1 MAFPEPASILT
12 ALRRLLLVMGVSA
25 LAGLLIAGI
34 ALPVAAGLGLVA
46 RESANGF
53 SELPADL
60 DTETPLPER
69 SRILDADGNLIATF
83 YSENRVYRSLDRI
96 APVMH
101 DAVLAIEDHRFYY
114 HGPIDFQGTARAF
127 LTNVEAGDIAAG
139 GSTLTQQ
146 YAKLLTLAQAETEE
160 EQRAATEESYFR
172 KLRELRLAVGL
183 EQELSKDEILEG
195 YLNIA
200 YFGAGA
206 HGIEAAARRYF
217 STSAEDLTVGQAA
230 TLAGII
236 QQPTVYDPTRN
247 PERAQIRRD
256 VVLRRMAELEFITE
270 DELEEALEQDLELDE
285 RVTRNGCDDSPA
297 EFFCEYVVQEV
308 LKMEELG
315 ETSADRVANLYR
327 GGLTIRT
334 TLDREAQRAAQRA
347 IADRVAP
354 TDSAAAALASVEPGT
369 GEIKAIAQSM
379 GFGSD
384 DGETSINFSVDSDM
398 GGGNGAQAGSAFKTW
413 WLAAAIEQGIALNM
427 TIQSPYQI
435 DLPQNSFETCEGS
448 YPVSADWSP
457 RNYSTSLSGLF
468 DLRSGTER
476 SVNTFYAQ
484 LAQQTGLCEPIRIAT
499 KAGLT
504 RADGEPLS
512 EMPSNVLG
520 VDEVSPL
527 GMAEAYAMFAA
538 RGVHCESYA
547 VTQVRDRDGEDI
559 YVAEPSCDRVMA
571 EGHADGVNDVLK
583 GVMNNPGGTGQRM
596 RLDDGRDAAG
606 KTGTTNSAI
615 AVWWVGY
622 IPQLS
627 TAVAVFDP
635 VGSLDTETG
644 EPRSLHNREYNGE
657 VIGDACGGCIPGP
670 IWKQMMDEIS
680 GNYERVSFD
689 EPDPTVVAGALAVVP
704 DVRGRSEADALAA
717 LQSAGFRGHVAGET
731 SSQLPEGTVVTTQPG
746 PGSRAPSGSSVGL
759 IVSSGA
765 PPPSDDDDDD
775 DDNGRG
781 PGGGGPPGGGP
792 PGGGPPGGDD
802 DEPPDDNEGPSLPE
816 PPDPGDDE

>member
-1 MAFPEPASILT
+1 MAPQPASVLA

-25 LAGLLIAGI
+25 LAGLLVAGI

-46 RESANGF
+46 REGANGF

-60 DTETPLPER
+60 DTESPLPER

-83 YSENRVYRSLDRI
+83 YAENRVYRELDRI
-96 APVMH
+96 AQVMQ

-160 EQRAATEESYFR
+160 EQRAATEESYLR
-172 KLRELRLAVGL
+172 KLRELRMAVGL
-183 EQELSKDEILEG
+183 EQQLSKDEILEG

-217 STSAEDLTVGQAA
+217 SISAEDLTLGQAA

-247 PERAQIRRD
+247 PERALVRRD
-256 VVLRRMAELEFITE
+256 VVLRRMAELDFITP
-270 DELEEALEQDLELDE
+270 DELEEALGEELELDE

-334 TLDREAQRAAQRA
+334 TLDREAQRAAQGA

-384 DGETSINFSVDSDM
+384 DGETSINFAVDKDM

-427 TIQSPYQI
+427 TIQSPYQVH
-435 DLPQNSFETCEGS
+435 LPQNSFETCEGT

-457 RNYSTSLSGLF
+457 RNYSASLTGLF

-484 LAQQTGLCEPIRIAT
+484 LAQQTGLCDPIRIAT
-499 KAGLT
+499 QAGLK

-547 VTQVRDRDGEDI
+547 VTQVRDRDGEEI
-559 YVAEPSCDRVMA
+559 YAAQPDCDRVVA

-583 GVMNNPGGTGQRM
+583 GVMNNSGGTGQRM
-596 RLDDGRDAAG
+596 RLGDGRDAAG

-635 VGSLDTETG
+635 VGSLDTDTG
-644 EPRSLHNREYNGE
+644 QPRSLHNREYNGE
-657 VIGDACGGCIPGP
+657 IIGDACGGCIPGP
-670 IWKQMMDEIS
+670 IWKQMMDSIL

-704 DVRGRSEADALAA
+704 DVRGRSQADAIAVLEG
-717 LQSAGFRGHVAGET
+717 AGFRGHVAGET
-731 SSQLPEGTVVTTQPG
+731 PSQLAEGTVVTTQPG
-746 PGSRAPSGSSVGL
+746 PGSRYPSGGSIGL
-759 IVSSGA
+759 IISSGS
-765 PPPSDDDDDD
+765 PPPSDDDDGDNGDGNGDDDGDD
-775 DDNGRG
+775 DDGEPGQPGPEPG
-781 PGGGGPPGGGP
+781 PGLPGPPDP
-792 PGGGPPGGDD
+792 
-802 DEPPDDNEGPSLPE
+802 
-816 PPDPGDDE
+816 PGDDE